1 MSIGIQK
8 TFNLDMVP
16 GGAPPIIH
24 VSAGDVGRT
33 FKANLLYNGEPYDIQ
48 GNVVT
53 IRGTKPD
60 GTVFDYPV
68 DDFDADDSW
77 VDFSLTEQMAIVSG
91 KVLCELR
98 EYLNDDQI
106 GSANFI
112 LDVEQEAFDPDA
124 ASETEISTFS
134 ELYNDATE
142 ALADATATLDSIP
155 ADYSALSAAVDAV
168 PGDIAACLEDAKD
181 YTDASYAETTLLAS
195 KNYGTASVDTVMR
208 AARLWWGSSLKVKL
222 NPIGHFLVL
231 VNQTAIYLGW
241 FAGSPATVNF
251 TRVGGT
257 GGTTASASLSDN
269 VLTVTASENAAI
281 TVLYFN
287 GEKQ

>member
-1 MSIGIQK
+1 MALGNIT
-8 TFNLDMVP
+8 TFTLDMVP
-16 GGAPPIIH
+16 GGAPPILH
-24 VSAGDVGRT
+24 ASAGDVGRKFT
-33 FKANLLYNGEPYDIQ
+33 ANLLYNGEPYDIQ
-48 GNVVT
+48 GNRVT

-60 GTVFDYPV
+60 RTVFEYNV
-68 DDFDADDSW
+68 DDFDRDDSW
-77 VDFSLTEQMAIVSG
+77 VDFLLTEQMAIVSG

-124 ASETEISTFS
+124 ASETEISTFTA
-134 ELYNDATE
+134 LYNDATE

-168 PGDIAACLEDAKD
+168 PGDIAECLADAKD

-195 KNYGTASVDTVMR
+195 KNYSTASVDTVMR
-208 AARLWWGSSLKVKL
+208 AARLWWGTTLKVKL
-222 NPIGHFLVL
+222 NPVGHFLVL

-241 FAGSPATVNF
+241 FAGSPVTVNF
-251 TRVGGT
+251 NRVAGSGVT
-257 GGTTASASLSDN
+257 VSASLSNN
-269 VLTVTASENAAI
+269 VLTITASESCAM